1 MTAAAPAP
9 WTTRLHAVVWVHRAT
24 PEAAE
29 QLPPRL
35 RTGSRVPL
43 TMGAFVH
50 YLDTPVGPYA
60 EVLASPAVMLR
71 GGWRPASHIPF
82 IAVDSEASV
91 RGGRENW
98 ALPKT
103 LARFSFHGGELR
115 AEADDWAV
123 RASVATRGPGL
134 PFACPARD
142 VQVADDGA
150 ELTIPILGA
159 GLARA
164 ATVEVAAEGAA
175 ISPWLTAGR
184 HAGVVLTRAR
194 VHFGVARRG

>member
-1 MTAAAPAP
+1 VTAPAP
-9 WTTRLHAVVWVHRAT
+9 WTTRLHAVVWCHRAT

-29 QLPPRL
+29 ALPPELRSGPRL
-35 RTGSRVPL
+35 PL
-43 TMGAFVH
+43 TVGAFVH

-60 EVLASPAVMLR
+60 EVLASPAVLFR
-71 GGWRPASHIPF
+71 GRAMAASHIPF

-103 LARFSFHGGELR
+103 LARFALKGGDLR
-115 AEADDWAV
+115 AEGPDWAV
-123 RASVATRGPGL
+123 RASVESRGPGL

-142 VQVADDGA
+142 VQIAGDDA
-150 ELTIPILGA
+150 ELAIPILGA
-159 GLARA
+159 GVARA
-164 ATVEVAAEGAA
+164 ASVEVAVEGAE
-175 ISPWLTAGR
+175 ISPWLAAGR
-184 HAGVVLTRAR
+184 HVGVVLTRAR